1 MRNAYTYASI
11 LSAVGRVLDE
21 AGVKRFAITPS
32 EDGLVIEGFDAPD
45 EAPQTWRYDVPA
57 LYALV
62 AGDEQPATRAT
73 SHDDGTL
80 RDFLRQRQL
89 VGAR

>member
-32 EDGLVIEGFDAPD
+32 EDGLVVEGFDAP
-45 EAPQTWRYDVPA
+45 ERTQQTWRYDVPA
-57 LYALV
+57 LYALL
-62 AGDEQPATRAT
+62 AGDEPSPVRRTT
-73 SHDDGTL
+73 HDDGTL